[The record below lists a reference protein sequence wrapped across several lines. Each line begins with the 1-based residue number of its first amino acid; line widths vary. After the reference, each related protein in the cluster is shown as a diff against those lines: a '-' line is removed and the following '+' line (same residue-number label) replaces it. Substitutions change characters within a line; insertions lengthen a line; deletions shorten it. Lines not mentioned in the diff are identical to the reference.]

1 MSKPTEAVDLFLAGH
16 ACSQA
21 VLAAYAPALGLDLD
35 VATRIAAP
43 FAAGMRL
50 GEACGAATGAF
61 MVLGLALC
69 TEDCVV
75 REGRATIAASVSEF
89 ADRFRERCGSLDCP
103 DIIDCDVRTPDGAK
117 MALEKGL
124 FVTKC
129 APAVRVACEI
139 LEEMLAPDGS
149 SPRLTPSS
157 RV

>member
-1 MSKPTEAVDLFLAGH
+1 MSRPMEAVDLFLGGY

-21 VLAAYAPALGLDLD
+21 VLAVYAPTLGLDLD
-35 VATRIAAP
+35 AAARIAAP

-50 GEACGAATGAF
+50 GEVCGAASGAF
-61 MVLGLALC
+61 IVLGLALC
-69 TEDCVV
+69 TENCVT
-75 REGRATIAASVSEF
+75 REGRAAIAASVSEF

-103 DIIDCDVRTPDGAK
+103 DIIDCDVRTPEGVK

-139 LEEMLAPDGS
+139 LEDMLARDRS
-149 SPRLTPSS
+149 LPRLTPSS